1 MQIKIEI
8 DVKPEELRRFLGLPD
23 VAGLQED
30 FINFLREKLG
40 TAGENFNPADF
51 VRANLS
57 NITRTKTWRRIMEG
71 ADAVA
76 EEQDKARRKRAPRQE
91 PDES

>member
-40 TAGENFNPADF
+40 AAGENFSPGDF

-57 NITRTKTWRRIMEG
+57 TITKSRTWRRIMEG

-76 EEQDKARRKRAPRQE
+76 EEQKSRRRRSRE
-91 PDES
+91 DRDDES